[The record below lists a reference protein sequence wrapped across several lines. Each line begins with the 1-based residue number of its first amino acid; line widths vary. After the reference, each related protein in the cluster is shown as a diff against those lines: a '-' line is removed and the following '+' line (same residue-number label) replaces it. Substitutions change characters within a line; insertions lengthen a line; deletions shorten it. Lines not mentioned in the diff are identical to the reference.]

1 LLFADTSFLFA
12 TSDPEKQYSL
22 LRSIQMQEY
31 KLEIKQSVDYPRC
44 RIYREFIQSLIAD
57 KGIRVNGE
65 SVLFHYTVLCSH
77 ANFRTAYRRLCGISY
92 TVYPGE
98 WVCLISELK
107 DMLRVQTKQ
116 QVLDTLS
123 DLQARRLIRFSLL
136 GRDRVIKYSVQN
148 WARFNTVLDYNCPCQ
163 KDIGFFFL
171 PVSVASELISVTR
184 CSEMDIIL
192 DLWTSAVYCD
202 DRVHGSS
209 LGPVAYFR
217 NGTGNP
223 LVSYSELAARWGISK
238 STVCRTL
245 KKLAKHGY
253 ISLLTFPGSLG
264 SAIYLENYL
273 STMFQISDVAVD
285 KAEVALSL
293 NIKIDAPAAG
303 YCSHA
308 PEEIASGNEVIAV
321 SCEELIVSKSFTDYI
336 VRKAAKAL
344 EIQGFYCAGCAKSR
358 YRLFKLSD
366 DCKGICYNRSANEWC
381 THCRLEIYCTGTR
394 PVFSFDL
401 VLSDLRT
408 SVEGGVRCGADS

>member
-1 LLFADTSFLFA
+1 
-12 TSDPEKQYSL
+12 
-22 LRSIQMQEY
+22 MQEY
-31 KLEIKQSVDYPRC
+31 KLEIRQSVDYPRC

-65 SVLFHYTVLCSH
+65 SLLFHFTVLCSYS
-77 ANFRTAYRRLCGISY
+77 NFRTAYRRLYGISY

-98 WVCLISELK
+98 WVCPISELK
-107 DMLRVQTKQ
+107 EMLRVHSKQ
-116 QVLDTLS
+116 QILDILA
-123 DLQARRLIRFSLL
+123 DLQTRRLIRFSLL

-171 PVSVASELISVTR
+171 PVTIANELISVTR
-184 CSEMDIIL
+184 CSEIDIIL
-192 DLWTSAVYCD
+192 DLWISAVYCD
-202 DRVHGSS
+202 ERVYGSS

-223 LVSYSELAARWGISK
+223 LASYSELAARWGVSK

-245 KKLAKHGY
+245 KKLSKQGY
-253 ISLLTFPGSLG
+253 ISLLTFPGTHG

-293 NIKIDAPAAG
+293 NIKIDAPAVG
-303 YCSHA
+303 NCLDA
-308 PEEIASGNEVIAV
+308 PEDYALGDKVISVSNEQ
-321 SCEELIVSKSFTDYI
+321 LIVSKSFTDYLT
-336 VRKAAKAL
+336 RKAAKAL
-344 EIQGFYCAGCAKSR
+344 EIQGFNCAGCARSR
-358 YRLFKLSD
+358 YRLFRLSD
-366 DCKGICYNRSANEWC
+366 DCKGICHDRSTSERR
-381 THCRLEIYCTGTR
+381 THCRMEIYCTGNR

-401 VLSDLRT
+401 VLSDMRLT
-408 SVEGGVRCGADS
+408 AEGGVCYGSDS

>member
-1 LLFADTSFLFA
+1 
-12 TSDPEKQYSL
+12 
-22 LRSIQMQEY
+22 MQEY
-31 KLEIKQSVDYPRC
+31 KLEIRQSVDYPRC

-57 KGIRVNGE
+57 KDIRVNGE
-65 SVLFHYTVLCSH
+65 SLLFHFTVLCSYS
-77 ANFRTAYRRLCGISY
+77 NFRTAYRRLYGISY

-98 WVCLISELK
+98 WVCPISELK
-107 DMLRVQTKQ
+107 EMLRVHSKQ
-116 QVLDTLS
+116 QILDILA
-123 DLQARRLIRFSLL
+123 DLQTRRLIRFSLL

-192 DLWTSAVYCD
+192 DLWISAVYCD

-223 LVSYSELAARWGISK
+223 LASYSELAARWGISK

-245 KKLAKHGY
+245 KKLAKQGY
-253 ISLLTFPGSLG
+253 ISLLTFPGTHG
-264 SAIYLENYL
+264 SAIFLENYL

-293 NIKIDAPAAG
+293 NIKIDAPAKG
-303 YCSHA
+303 YRFETSEDSA
-308 PEEIASGNEVIAV
+308 PSDKAIAV
-321 SCEELIVSKSFTDYI
+321 SSEDLIVSKPFTDHL

-344 EIQGFYCAGCAKSR
+344 EFQGFLCAGCAKSR
-358 YRLFKLSD
+358 YRLLRLSD
-366 DCKGICYNRSANEWC
+366 DCMGISYIETTNTRS
-381 THCRLEIYCTGTR
+381 THYRMEIFCAGNQ
-394 PVFSFDL
+394 PVYSFDL
-401 VLSDLRT
+401 FLADMQKST
-408 SVEGGVRCGADS
+408 EGGVCCGANI